1 MTTSLTYHIKIG
13 ENEMKDIKFTPL
25 KEAVV
30 KQMVLM
36 SQVTTIDPSTIELSA
51 LLHAVVGVTLMG
63 KEKEMVMMLE
73 PFIKELKA
81 EAVEIIDELEK
92 KHGKLDAEDGEAKS
106 DPELDF
112 FDRNEILM

>member
-1 MTTSLTYHIKIG
+1 
-13 ENEMKDIKFTPL
+13 MKDIKFTPL

-81 EAVEIIDELEK
+81 EAVELIAELEREK
-92 KHGKLDAEDGEAKS
+92 QKRESEGETAES